1 MAARTLLEIFDKHNP
16 AMQGKTKNLV
26 WYNAQQKFMGIAV
39 HETYEYAEACAAAR
53 SISDDRCKEIS
64 MAASGKAYGLP
75 PLPKAGTFFE
85 DVLDCFEKFSTSF
98 DVSPSMEM
106 VANPDYDSEESE
118 IEARRLNPISGGSM
132 TFSLGEGMLNFLY
145 ADFDAYL
152 TDAETQCDPE
162 HQQIDFHCA
171 CEAEQQLFDYY
182 CLEKTVQQF
191 RAVLWSSVY
200 TMACPP
206 FMCQRTKKEL
216 SEYIAYLKALQ
227 KKLSDC
233 VEFIFDPDYY
243 PGVLGK
249 MTAQQ
254 RYAYY
259 CKLMG
264 CNARCEYTYAFDF
277 PSYGQNPL
285 SQYISLADLVGTEI
299 ETDDPELQ
307 EFCKRYHTT
316 DVDAEA
322 YQHDDSKLITGF
334 QCDSL
339 EEMLMFELWQM
350 MLEGVKLRK
359 CKRCGKYF
367 IMKGNYEANY
377 CDRAADGTN
386 RTCQE
391 LAAQENYKKKMAD
404 NAAIPL
410 YQKYYKRYA
419 ARVRVKQIKEPDFK
433 KWKYQAMTKRDECT
447 DGKITLQEFEIWME
461 DSFPN
466 RKHKETESNHS

>member
-1 MAARTLLEIFDKHNP
+1 MAARTLLDTFDKHNP

-39 HETYEYAEACAAAR
+39 HESYEYAEVCAAAR
-53 SISDDRCKEIS
+53 SLPDHRCKEIS
-64 MAASGKAYGLP
+64 MAACGKAYGLP
-75 PLPKAGTFFE
+75 PLPKAGTFVGDFP
-85 DVLDCFEKFSTSF
+85 DCFEKLSTSF
-98 DVSPSMEM
+98 EVAPSMEM
-106 VANPDYDSEESE
+106 VTNPDCDSDESE
-118 IEARRLNPISGGSM
+118 IEARRLNPISGGNM
-132 TFSLGEGMLNFLY
+132 TFSLGEGLLNFLY
-145 ADFDAYL
+145 ADFDACL
-152 TDAETQCDPE
+152 TDAETQCAPE
-162 HQQIDFHCA
+162 HQQIDFQCA
-171 CEAEQQLFDYY
+171 SEAEQQLFDYY
-182 CLEKTVQQF
+182 CLEETVQRF
-191 RAVLWSSVY
+191 RAALWASVY
-200 TMACPP
+200 TMVCPP
-206 FMCQRTKKEL
+206 FMRQRTKKEL

-233 VEFIFDPDYY
+233 VGFIFDPDYY

-259 CKLMG
+259 CKLMS

-277 PSYGQNPL
+277 PSDGQNPP
-285 SQYISLADLVGTEI
+285 SRYFNLADLVETEV

-316 DVDAEA
+316 DVDVEA
-322 YQHDDSKLITGF
+322 NQHDDGKLITGF

-377 CDRAADGTN
+377 CDRAADGTT

-419 ARVRVKQIKEPDFK
+419 ARVRVKKIKEPDFK
-433 KWKYQAMTKRDECT
+433 KWKYQAMTRRDECT
-447 DGKITLQEFEIWME
+447 DGRITIQEFETWME
-461 DSFPN
+461 NSFPN
-466 RKHKETESNHS
+466 RKQKP